1 MERRVDSAAKVAKLK
16 TELLFVD
23 AEAKRTAALR
33 KQEDELRK
41 FQLTKHFALAKA
53 KMEAITKIEDGE
65 STIDDR
71 KDVLPSDVIDNKD
84 LLNEYLITQ
93 ASSMA
98 NTSLST
104 METHVEFSPELPGYG
119 PKDEPKIETSFNP
132 RFNQNLT
139 QEAAKV
145 FSVVAPRYPSA
156 LNPFSADYVTFS
168 TPKNVSPTCAPESRS
183 TEVVRDQ
190 IVISS
195 HHSSD
200 DTLER
205 LADKLSQKQA
215 RNLLPLPE
223 PEVFRGDMIHFPIW
237 QKSFDA
243 IIETGTDNTLQ

>member
-1 MERRVDSAAKVAKLK
+1 MREKKLDRNQHLS
-16 TELLFVD
+16 ELNITFRNFR
-23 AEAKRTAALR
+23 ER

-41 FQLTKHFALAKA
+41 FQLTKQLALAKA
-53 KMEAITKIEDGE
+53 EMEAITKIEDGE

-71 KDVLPSDVIDNKD
+71 KEDVLPADVIDNKD

-93 ASSMA
+93 ASSIA

-104 METHVEFSPELPGYG
+104 METHVEFSPERPEYG

-132 RFNQNLT
+132 RLNQNLT

-156 LNPFSADYVTFS
+156 LNPFSADHVTFS

-183 TEVVRDQ
+183 TEVVRGQ
-190 IVISS
+190 IVNSS

-215 RNLLPLPE
+215 RDLLPLPE
-223 PEVFRGDMIHFPIW
+223 PEV
-237 QKSFDA
+237 S
-243 IIETGTDNTLQ
+243 